1 MAISESLLIDV
12 KVRKDG
18 SIKQATVNVSA
29 FEETI
34 VSLKRQM
41 KLLVQSTNELS
52 QENRSLAKTFE
63 ASNGSIKDSA
73 KLYEDIAGSVLIASS
88 AIEKLS
94 SAISFLFSDKNR
106 ALFINILR
114 ILSSIA
120 EIKGFSTLSSNI
132 KKVRDSII
140 ELDSIITK
148 YHLNNLDNLE
158 KTASKLEEQVLIYK
172 ILMGTALVASVSAA
186 TLTIGV
192 FLTAVGQTIAALD
205 DFKYAVYRV
214 RNIYFRLDDIL
225 RRPEG
230 MQIIRNEIYKTIAT
244 YDLMARMVLAVF
256 AKRFGQAMSEIS
268 DASLR
273 AGKIITNSI
282 LLGIAKSL
290 TSAENTIKSFKS
302 IYVDG
307 ITLIG
312 TEVQKEFKKGFSFS
326 AYIKS
331 AISEIR
337 SEYAS
342 MLMNIQVANIA
353 VVRSFETWTRSA
365 IEFARVFSGIVIATF
380 VNAGAVTL
388 ARTGFFTFLQSAPI
402 LVESFKQTMKLLFIQ
417 FKDGVD
423 VTNLLINSLKNFGLS
438 ILGVSGFILTALTP
452 IRRLLI
458 NLFSSFLVESIIS
471 FSKYF
476 IVLKN
481 SFQILLK
488 DTGNLAR
495 ALIDLGGAFGQ
506 LVAHIARLA
515 INDLVGFFTRLGI
528 VVQQVSNIMLGKIV
542 NTFISI
548 GTAISGGLNNTS
560 QFFKNLYENVLNVSY
575 TFVSNFIKIFSDI
588 GTKSLNIFS
597 TIGQN
602 ITSFAKGV
610 NNSFVNIMARGIQ
623 EVFGSAEL
631 LVKGGA
637 FLANPL
643 LLIGHAALTSESSL
657 LKFAGTAAIVA
668 AILMGGFSA
677 AVIYS
682 LNAIGSFTEKIGT
695 ALMDA
700 MEAME
705 QKFTKAQATLAAFN
719 FVVRGYGKTIGEDA
733 VGSLEMWNNAIEKI
747 TSSTTFSTEEVA
759 KATKILIAEGSAL
772 GLTAVQNLDLL
783 NRSVDIATAQG
794 RDLADVSVAVA
805 SGLMGQSQS
814 VLSLGI
820 NLKEAHLE
828 HSKFL
833 ITQNKLMD
841 DLTESEKIQLRY
853 NELMK
858 QTAPIVGA
866 ATNELETISGATK
879 KVDQLF
885 NSLQIRLGSMGAVTG
900 TFILIQQKLLSGLLQ
915 LPPAFYDLFGIMIDV
930 AGVFLKISGVIIKYT
945 VLATGLIFTY
955 KALVWATTQNAIAQ
969 GVLTTVMNILGRS
982 VMVQTAAVTS
992 LSVAWSNFLLI
1003 AKGGLVLIFKTIIGL
1018 VGQLTYGLVAF
1029 GAALLANPMTWV
1041 IAAVTA
1047 VLYNL
1052 LDAANDIR
1060 KELSFLRDAFDF
1072 TGSSFKELG
1081 DIFNSII
1088 NGIKIAWKILYSS
1101 SKLVLLGLIETILL
1115 VQIAVMKLKA
1125 IFASSKEEQDAYN
1138 LAVEELT
1145 SRLIETDQAVRKTV
1159 NSMGE
1164 AFGGMSLSAKAVGE
1178 SIKDVADQ
1186 TQIYALRA
1194 KKLVDVIG
1202 EISQESIKIGILGTE
1217 FEKASEAVKLNKNEL
1232 DKLSL
1237 AYVENGAKNK
1247 ETLDEIKTKTEELY
1261 RSEFE
1266 LQRLRNSTLE
1276 DFSQKS
1282 KQLEI
1287 DRLRASGNVVAA
1299 IKMEYAEQRQA
1310 IDAQVEGLKLTGA
1323 LTDEQITKINSLKS
1337 ALAQAE
1343 KAATLAELRK
1353 KAKEQNKN
1361 IEDIKNKNIELQHQ
1375 IESSKLGEIE
1385 LIDKV
1390 LEKNLQNLDEIREK
1404 NKLEGTYT
1412 KELEQQLQL
1421 NAQLQKQ
1428 KAQQDKEKVGK
1439 TDIIPKSTIDSLRA
1453 GIGDGAADFAA
1464 GISDGLASFAGAAGA
1479 VMGAINSV
1487 LDFAQQLI
1495 DFIPN
1500 VLNKIANIFNSLTD
1514 LPLKILEGIQNI
1526 FASIGNFVR
1535 NFIPNIIT
1543 AVEGILDAIVAFIFD
1558 IPQMVRDLLDK
1569 IPDMLIKLLNRL
1581 PEIVENLIVGLVTAM
1596 PEIINA
1602 LVEFLI
1608 LKAPEIGLKIVEVMV
1623 FKLPIAIAN
1632 GLAKAIKKVFGN
1644 FVNSLGR
1651 ILGFDV
1657 PDEVKN
1663 LGNNIADGAKRAAR
1677 DISRETSQ
1685 IFSVKN
1691 LEEAAK
1697 GLQENER
1704 IQEALNR
1711 AKSFWQYLMDRL
1723 NALLMFFHDSWK
1735 QFVNTLQQVWNGI
1748 ITALKMTFEM
1758 VKNIFNL
1765 IISGIKEAFNFAAN
1779 IIRSILDP
1787 IILAIQN
1794 AFKLGSDSIL
1804 KAFNALSNI
1813 GQNIWDGFKS
1823 AADKGL
1829 DFFSNIGNKIVEGLK
1844 KALDQL
1850 SPGNLIEKI
1859 FGSDGKGKKGTVE
1872 NALGIDVPFVA
1883 FAEGGVVP
1891 GNAMV
1896 SGDSPLNDRILAL
1909 LSPGEYVIP
1918 RSAMEQPG
1926 VRELV
1931 DAVAKG
1937 EYQPQKF
1944 FKAGPVKIG
1953 GYVGQRIE
1961 AARSG
1966 GVSGAIDQASDLGNK
1981 IEAGGAQA
1989 WTEIQNAPQNVLN
2002 ELAKLDPAKLWK
2014 LVEEKVWSGVWSI
2027 ITNSAP
2033 NFHTGGL
2040 VPAFANGGDVM
2051 ATLQPGEFV
2060 MQRSAVQQNGLGL
2073 MNKINSGQSVASNET
2088 YNFDINLQIDASS
2101 QSLDENYVRN
2111 KLIPSIKTELKK
2123 SSLRGEFIL
2132 SDRGLR

>member
-94 SAISFLFSDKNR
+94 SSILFLFNDRNR
-106 ALFINILR
+106 DMLINVLR

-120 EIKGFSTLSSNI
+120 EMKGMKSASNNI
-132 KKVRDSII
+132 NKLRDSVI
-140 ELDSIITK
+140 ELDSVFDE
-148 YHLNNLDNLE
+148 YHINNIENLE
-158 KTASKLEEQVLIYK
+158 KTANKLEEQVLIYK

-256 AKRFGQAMSEIS
+256 AKRFGKAMSEIS

-273 AGKIITNSI
+273 AGKIVTNSI

-331 AISEIR
+331 AIGEVR

-342 MLMNIQVANIA
+342 MLMNIQVANIG
-353 VVRSFETWTRSA
+353 VVRSFEKWSASASQFAINFAKVMTATFLNASALGVAQLGIFEFFKYAPIFLRSFASTLALLYVQFKNGIDLSAYLSVSLRNLGLSFLNMSGLIINA
-365 IEFARVFSGIVIATF
+365 ILPIQWVIA
-380 VNAGAVTL
+380 
-388 ARTGFFTFLQSAPI
+388 
-402 LVESFKQTMKLLFIQ
+402 
-417 FKDGVD
+417 D
-423 VTNLLINSLKNFGLS
+423 V
-438 ILGVSGFILTALTP
+438 ILGFTVGALLSL
-452 IRRLLI
+452 R
-458 NLFSSFLVESIIS
+458 
-471 FSKYF
+471 KYF
-476 IVLKN
+476 DILRF
-481 SFQILLK
+481 SFVILLK
-488 DTGNLAR
+488 DTADLSKSFVDLA
-495 ALIDLGGAFGQ
+495 GAVGQ
-506 LVAHIARLA
+506 LVAHVAKLGIK
-515 INDLVGFFTRLGI
+515 DLLGFFTKLGTI
-528 VVQQVSNIMLGKIV
+528 VSQISNKMLGSIV
-542 NTFISI
+542 NMFISI
-548 GTAISGGLNNTS
+548 SGSLASSVSNTT
-560 QFFKNLYENVLNVSY
+560 QFFKNLYDNVLSMSSS
-575 TFVSNFIKIFSDI
+575 FVSGLIKSFADI
-588 GTKSLNIFS
+588 GNKSFAMFS

-602 ITSFAKGV
+602 IGAFGSSV
-610 NNSFVNIMARGIQ
+610 NNTFVNIMAKSVQ
-623 EVFGSAEL
+623 EVFKNAEFL
-631 LVKGGA
+631 LKAGTL
-637 FLANPL
+637 LANPL
-643 LLIGHAALTSESSL
+643 FLIGQAAINSESSL
-657 LKFAGTAAIVA
+657 IKFAGTTAIVA

-677 AVIYS
+677 AIIYS
-682 LNAIGSFTEKIGT
+682 LGAIGSLTEKIGT

-705 QKFTKAQATLAAFN
+705 QKFTKAQATLSAFN

-733 VGSLEMWNNAIEKI
+733 VGSLEMWNDAIQKI

-858 QTAPIVGA
+858 QTAPIIGA

-969 GVLTTVMNILGRS
+969 GILTTVMNILGRS

-1018 VGQLTYGLVAF
+1018 VGQLTYGLIAF
-1029 GAALLANPMTWV
+1029 GAALLANPMTWI

-1047 VLYNL
+1047 VLYNF

-1178 SIKDVADQ
+1178 SIKEVAEQ

-1282 KQLEI
+1282 RQLEM
-1287 DRLRASGNVVAA
+1287 DRLRASGNVVQA
-1299 IKMEYAEQRQA
+1299 IKMEYEAQRQA

-1323 LTDEQITKINSLKS
+1323 LTDEQIKKINNLKL
-1337 ALAQAE
+1337 ALSGAE
-1343 KAATLAELRK
+1343 KLAISAEQQKVNKGQLQAIDEIK
-1353 KAKEQNKN
+1353 KKN
-1361 IEDIKNKNIELQHQ
+1361 QDLQFQ
-1375 IESSKLGEIE
+1375 IETAKLGEIE
-1385 LIDKV
+1385 LIDKIHENNLRA
-1390 LEKNLQNLDEIREK
+1390 LEDSRQKAI
-1404 NKLEGTYT
+1404 LEGTYT
-1412 KELEQQLQL
+1412 KELEEQLKLGAKL
-1421 NAQLQKQ
+1421 NKQ
-1428 KAQQDKEKVGK
+1428 KAEQDKSKVGK
-1439 TDIIPKSTIDSLRA
+1439 VDIIPKSTIDSLRA
-1453 GIGDGAADFAA
+1453 SVGEGAANFAA

-1479 VMGAINSV
+1479 VMGAINAV

-1514 LPLKILEGIQNI
+1514 LPLKILEGIQNV

-1581 PEIVENLIVGLVTAM
+1581 PEIVENLIIGLIVAI

-1623 FKLPIAIAN
+1623 TKLPIAIAN

-1644 FVNSLGR
+1644 LVNSIGR
-1651 ILGFDV
+1651 IFGFNV

-1663 LGNNIADGAKRAAR
+1663 LGKDIADGAKKAVR

-1697 GLQENER
+1697 GLQENEK

-2033 NFHTGGL
+2033 NFHTGGM